1 MKALKEGRIPTPG
14 APGEAQSSET
24 AAEQPSTGDVD
35 DLPAQAPSSISEFP
49 SPPSNFTAPLPGN
62 SPDDKE
68 QPVARQ
74 PSSPPPPPSNVQPSM
89 PAPQTSQPTVKQETS
104 AVAPSPITSTS
115 RQSAPP
121 STSIDARSIASAQ
134 KHAKWAISAL
144 NYDDIATARTQ
155 LLMALN
161 DIGYNQA
168 NNFGY

>member
-1 MKALKEGRIPTPG
+1 MKEGRTPTPG
-14 APGEAQSSET
+14 APDEAQDK
-24 AAEQPSTGDVD
+24 AESIDQPVTGDVAH
-35 DLPAQAPSSISEFP
+35 LPDQPPSSISEFP

-62 SPDDKE
+62 ADNRQQPPFPEHSP
-68 QPVARQ
+68 
-74 PSSPPPPPSNVQPSM
+74 SPPPAPSNVVPP
-89 PAPQTSQPTVKQETS
+89 PAPPTQSSESPARTETPV
-104 AVAPSPITSTS
+104 AVPSPTTSSHTAPL
-115 RQSAPP
+115 SA
-121 STSIDARSIASAQ
+121 INAGSIASAQ